1 FNGTFDPY
9 VFDHQ
14 AGRRVNRYMIKDG
27 KLARLTNFGL
37 SFDYSFNPEANKS
50 RQNGLD
56 SLDNQKANMTPEQ
69 QQQLARIS
77 SEPNAFVDFN
87 IPSHLACSFSCH
99 YANPGR
105 QKRITATL
113 NFHGDLILTPNSKV
127 QFNSGYDLSQ
137 NEVSITR

>member
-1 FNGTFDPY
+1 FFSSRRRHTRFSRDWSSDVCSSDLSFKLSNINFSGRTALFDQKINLNFNGTFDPY

-77 SEPNAFVDFN
+77 SDPNAFVDFN
-87 IPSHLACSFSCH
+87 I
-99 YANPGR
+99 
-105 QKRITATL
+105 
-113 NFHGDLILTPNSKV
+113 
-127 QFNSGYDLSQ
+127 
-137 NEVSITR
+137 